1 MSYVHFTLG
10 SNQVKKKYSIPNES
24 ESTDILSPK
33 ISRRNF
39 TSKIHSMISRNST
52 SNIQNGVRQDA
63 FGNYI
68 EREKEL

>member
-10 SNQVKKKYSIPNES
+10 PNQVKKKYSIPNES

-39 TSKIHSMISRNST
+39 TSKIHSMISRDST
-52 SNIQNGVRQDA
+52 SNI
-63 FGNYI
+63 FC
-68 EREKEL
+68 